1 MSDSS
6 LNRRIGLFRFQF
18 RFRAFCLLLGGFAGI
33 TENATHAVEFRN
45 DLGMVTG
52 AYLDR
57 DSGRLILTGNG
68 EHPEL
73 SPTESMIATAFQWVF
88 PETPRMPYVSI
99 DPIQEDPEGPFMLI
113 DFDPVSRGTE
123 FGWIMFEADRLMKC
137 LALGNDNIF
146 GLPESSSVPG
156 YRNMFDWAETVK
168 KDREGGPAVWSRFW
182 FHPLAG
188 SVQWDD
194 TAVKILDCRV
204 GVKTEVMILQGGKL
218 ISTEGKQDPAAKSF
232 ADHFTQNYRAYGE
245 EFPVFLQLEQL
256 SRLMLV
262 SEWLREIREDVQPI
276 SLAWVRS
283 VGGPG
288 FDMPVLTPSL
298 RATRETTNTVGNV
311 IETSRRELFGGVD
324 LAVKASRAS
333 PDQNFSEWT
342 GGLSRRVSE
351 LKDGEVSV
359 IIGNE
364 KGRLLPRFEGP
375 ETVRK
380 GDVLL
385 NSRSDGEVFGIEAR
399 PNLLSKAELGDGS
412 GRELA
417 LPFLPSY
424 RPEGFHGRS
433 SQMGV
438 EGRAD
443 TLMETRVYE
452 LTGPQGERIG
462 LFDRHQISPLSQDI
476 IVENSRNLES
486 KWALHPDRNNPG
498 IMWATEG
505 GRRKW
510 AFQIESGEL
519 MAEFRGER
527 LFHYRYNHRGKIESV
542 EMDAPTG
549 EGKETVFRIG
559 RDHERG
565 PVTAVRSGDD
575 QRITLRSEARQ
586 APGSAPVEFEARNE
600 GRETKQIRYDRAKD
614 AFEMADGSRMADSGL
629 SSIEKNRDAVLRH
642 FSEGGSNL
650 SIIGNDG
657 VTLALA
663 GKNPI
668 VIPVRENEVERQFA
682 KAAGMS
688 REMLADSHLGQFF
701 PEAGAEPTL
710 VSHTSAA
717 TRLNAAI
724 VGRKLRENQTIV
736 STADV
741 PRAKRNLKHI
751 MEMELPEKGEI
762 KVEVLTDTLQ
772 GQDQAL
778 RELSTTIAQVPGTE
792 SSGSSVPV
800 SVLVGHTREGT
811 QEQVLDLCRRDA
823 GSVVLGLFCNTKST
837 ARESQE
843 LADSMV
849 AAGAAVAI
857 VPRGLL
863 DSRDVPPLVQ
873 EMKQTPFRKGETL
886 LQWVNGILKKLGMED
901 KFCPETAE
909 VNEGEGRRGGSSG
922 PNSAIT

>member
-1 MSDSS
+1 M
-6 LNRRIGLFRFQF
+6 
-18 RFRAFCLLLGGFAGI
+18 A
-33 TENATHAVEFRN
+33 ENATHAVEFRN

-57 DSGRLILTGNG
+57 DSGRVILTGDGVNT
-68 EHPEL
+68 EL
-73 SPTESMIATAFQWVF
+73 SPKESMIATAFQWVF

-99 DPIQEDPEGPFMLI
+99 DPTPEDPEGPFMLI

-137 LALGNDNIF
+137 LALGSDNIF
-146 GLPESSSVPG
+146 GLPETSSVPG
-156 YRNMFDWAETVK
+156 YRNMFDWAESVK
-168 KDREGGPAVWSRFW
+168 EDKEGGPAVWSRFW

-188 SVQWDD
+188 TVQWDD
-194 TAVKILDCRV
+194 TAIKILDCRV

-218 ISTEGKQDPAAKSF
+218 ISTEGTQDPAAKAF
-232 ADHFTQNYRAYGE
+232 ADHFTQNYRAFGE

-262 SEWLREIREDVQPI
+262 SEWLREIREDAQPI

-298 RATRETTNTVGNV
+298 RAARESTKTVGNV

-324 LAVKASRAS
+324 LAVKASRAT
-333 PDQNFSEWT
+333 PDRNFSEWRD
-342 GGLSRRVSE
+342 GISQSVSGFKE
-351 LKDGEVSV
+351 GEVSV
-359 IIGNE
+359 RLGAE
-364 KGRLLPRFEGP
+364 KGRILPGFEGP
-375 ETVRK
+375 EIARK

-385 NSRSDGEVFGIEAR
+385 TTRSDGEIFGMEAR
-399 PNLLSKAELGDGS
+399 PNLLSRAELGDGS

-424 RPEGFHGRS
+424 RPEGFLGRS
-433 SQMGV
+433 NQMGV
-438 EGRAD
+438 EGRVD
-443 TLMETRVYE
+443 TMLETRVYE

-462 LFDRHQISPLSQDI
+462 WFDRHQISPLSQDI
-476 IVENSRNLES
+476 IVENSRNVES
-486 KWALHPDRNNPG
+486 NWALHPDRSNPG
-498 IMWATEG
+498 IMWAAEG

-510 AFQIESGEL
+510 AFQMDSGDL
-519 MAEFRGER
+519 IAEFRGER

-542 EMDAPTG
+542 EMDARAG

-559 RDHERG
+559 RDHEGGR
-565 PVTAVRSGDD
+565 VTSLRSADD
-575 QRITLRSEARQ
+575 QRITLRSESRQ
-586 APGSAPVEFEARNE
+586 APGSATVEFEARNE
-600 GRETKQIRYDRAKD
+600 GRETKQIRYDRSKD
-614 AFEMADGSRMADSGL
+614 AFELADGSRMADSGF
-629 SSIEKNRDAVLRH
+629 SSIQRNRDAVLKH

-663 GKNPI
+663 GKNTI

-688 REMLADSHLGQFF
+688 REMLAESRLGQFF
-701 PEAGAEPTL
+701 PEGNTEPVL
-710 VSHTSAA
+710 VFHESASM
-717 TRLNAAI
+717 RLNAAT
-724 VGRKLRENQTIV
+724 VGGKLREDQTII
-736 STADV
+736 STAN
-741 PRAKRNLKHI
+741 PARAKRNLKHI
-751 MEMELPEKGEI
+751 MEMELPETGGI

-778 RELSTTIAQVPGTE
+778 RELSTTIAQSPG
-792 SSGSSVPV
+792 SGSSGRPVPF
-800 SVLVGHTREGT
+800 SVLVAHTREGT
-811 QEQVLDLCRRDA
+811 QEQVLDLCRSNA
-823 GSVVLGLFCNTKST
+823 GSVVMGLFCNTKT
-837 ARESQE
+837 TTRESQE

-849 AAGAAVAI
+849 AAGALVAI
-857 VPRGLL
+857 VPRGIL
-863 DSRDVPPLVQ
+863 DSRDVPPLVH
-873 EMKQTPFRKGETL
+873 ELNQTSFRKGENL

-901 KFCPETAE
+901 KFCPKTAE
-909 VNEGEGRRGGSSG
+909 VNEGDAPDGRWGSVPGEPDASE
-922 PNSAIT
+922 PDTVIT